1 MQATQAL
8 AGSTAHPDDAAP
20 PVPARDRLRL
30 ILLLVL
36 VLVWVLPSWGR
47 AQVGDGFRE
56 QIGALRT
63 GAAAALGLLIL
74 GGLAA
79 TSLLART
86 RTALRA
92 GLAATHAVVAAV
104 MTVLLLIEHPWV
116 PGGALRSAW
125 VPVFAPLALLAALD
139 AWRSA
144 IDPDHGD
151 LLGWARA
158 LSGLFAAGAFY
169 VASAPI
175 PAGVAAWLGLGG
187 FAALRAGSAR
197 GVRRVLETLV
207 VLAGLVAGGAPQLQ
221 ARFVGV
227 DPLEAATHG
236 WPGYVWVVLC
246 AVVATTGVDGVLR
259 PSPDP
264 DLP

>member
-1 MQATQAL
+1 MEATPAL
-8 AGSTAHPDDAAP
+8 SSPTTDLGDVAP

-30 ILLLVL
+30 ILLVIL

-47 AQVGDGFRE
+47 AQVGDGFRD

-63 GAAAALGLLIL
+63 GAAAALGLLVL

-104 MTVLLLIEHPWV
+104 MTVLLLLEHPWV

-144 IDPDHGD
+144 ADPQHGD

-169 VASAPI
+169 VAGAPV

-197 GVRRVLETLV
+197 GVRRVIEALV
-207 VLAGLVAGGAPQLQ
+207 ILGGLVAGGAPQIQ

-227 DPLEAATHG
+227 DPLETASHG

-264 DLP
+264 DLA